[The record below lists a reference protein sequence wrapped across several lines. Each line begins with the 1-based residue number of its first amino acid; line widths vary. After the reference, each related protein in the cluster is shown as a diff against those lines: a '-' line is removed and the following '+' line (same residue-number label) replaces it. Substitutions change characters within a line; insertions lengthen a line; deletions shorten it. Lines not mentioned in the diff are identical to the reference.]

1 MRARSAPLAADGL
14 SGVAGAGAGAGGESG
29 ALAGTV
35 VAGRGG
41 GGSEPARLAA
51 TEPKGAAEAADLGAG
66 LRKTKK
72 ATAAVT
78 ETAESRRMVRGGIGG
93 MRLSDKKA
101 DPRVK
106 RVGKGPG

>member
-1 MRARSAPLAADGL
+1 MRERSAPLAADGL

-29 ALAGTV
+29 ALVGTV

-41 GGSEPARLAA
+41 GGSEAARLEPDEAA
-51 TEPKGAAEAADLGAG
+51 GAAGFGAG

-78 ETAESRRMVRGGIGG
+78 ETAESRRMERGGIGG

-106 RVGKGPG
+106 RVGKGSG